1 MAIKLP
7 GQLGFVDA
15 VVAGAVGGN
24 AALDRL
30 SDLVKWYR
38 FEISRQRAAVETTF
52 ATFKRRMGL
61 SRIRYVGLIKAS
73 GQMLLAALA
82 FNMRRWA
89 ALTP

>member
-1 MAIKLP
+1 MAIKLT

-61 SRIRYVGLIKAS
+61 SRRYVGLIKAS